1 MTDERFEPAITG
13 DEIDPEAERIVSEIE
28 ITRTEMGGTINE
40 IGHRLDPQ
48 VIAGQAREQLRE
60 ATVGKVERL
69 MDDAGQ
75 TAQRT
80 GDSMIETIR
89 QNPVPAAIA
98 ALGLGWLA
106 LRFRDQQSSASYGG
120 NGSGYR
126 DRYLYQPRGGYS
138 SEYGTDYG
146 RGAAYGGGTDPLQP
160 ARDAAD
166 RMATGAQD
174 VAGQAVDRA
183 QQLGSDVQQAA
194 QSAVGQTQEKVQQAQ
209 WQVQGTVGQAQRQ
222 FDRTLNENPLA
233 VAALAVGV
241 GAAVALAIP
250 ETQKERELLGEPR
263 DKLVSQAEKVAA
275 KALDQTEQ
283 RAQEVGEQLRSE
295 S

>member
-1 MTDERFEPAITG
+1 MTDERFEPATTG
-13 DEIDPEAERIVSEIE
+13 DEVDPEAERIVSEIE
-28 ITRTEMGGTINE
+28 VTRTEMGGTINE

-48 VIAGQAREQLRE
+48 VIAGQARDHIRE
-60 ATVGKVERL
+60 ATVGKVERM

-106 LRFRDQQSSASYGG
+106 LKFRDQQSSVSYGG

-138 SEYGTDYG
+138 TDYGTDYG
-146 RGAAYGGGTDPLQP
+146 RGGYAGGTDPLQP

-166 RMATGAQD
+166 RVTTGAQD
-174 VAGQAVDRA
+174 VASQAVDRA

-250 ETQKERELLGEPR
+250 ETQKERELLGEQR
-263 DKLVSQAEKVAA
+263 DKLVSQAEQVAA

-283 RAQEVGEQLRSE
+283 RVQEVGEQLRSE

>member
-1 MTDERFEPAITG
+1 MTDERFEPAVTG

-28 ITRTEMGGTINE
+28 VTRTEMGGTINE
-40 IGHRLDPQ
+40 IGHRLDPH
-48 VIAGQAREQLRE
+48 VIAGQAREQIRE

-89 QNPVPAAIA
+89 QNPVPAALA
-98 ALGLGWLA
+98 ALGIGWLA
-106 LRFRDQQSSASYGG
+106 LRFRDQQATAAYGG
-120 NGSGYR
+120 NGSQYR
-126 DRYLYQPRGGYS
+126 NRYLYQTRGTGYT

-146 RGAAYGGGTDPLQP
+146 RGSDPLQP

-166 RMATGAQD
+166 RVATGAQD
-174 VAGQAVDRA
+174 AAGQAVDRA
-183 QQLGSDVQQAA
+183 QRMGTDVQQAA
-194 QSAVGQTQEKVQQAQ
+194 RSAVEQTQEKVQQAQ
-209 WQVQGTVGQAQRQ
+209 WQVHGTVGEAQRQ

-233 VAALAVGV
+233 LGVLAVGV

-250 ETQKERELLGEPR
+250 ETQKERELLGEQR
-263 DKLVSQAEKVAA
+263 DKIVAQAESVAS